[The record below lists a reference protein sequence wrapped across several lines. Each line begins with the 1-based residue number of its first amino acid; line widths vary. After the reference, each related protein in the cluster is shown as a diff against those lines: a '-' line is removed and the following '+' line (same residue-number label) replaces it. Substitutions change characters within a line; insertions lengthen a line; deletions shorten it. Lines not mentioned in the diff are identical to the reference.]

1 MMQNAK
7 NSIGFITRILVGTL
21 CVIFLISIISIAYSF
36 QNNDNLTFGLC
47 ITEECVGVIASNFP
61 NILSLLNTV
70 TTLALSAFAVVGILI
85 AAKSYQLSVSSSLI
99 NNHINNF
106 NLFSDFV
113 HKYVGSNSY
122 LTIKNIDVYLLYE
135 SIHPQS
141 RYGEFNDYR
150 EYYAYIDRVRKY
162 LIKVS
167 NSYASNSKSKLV
179 TFDYGKHQEKVIL
192 FFREIGIKLEKQ
204 HKNDFYL
211 IEEELFTFIDSVSLA
226 FTNTKKTHKG
236 RLLRGVDIHY
246 R

>member
-1 MMQNAK
+1 MIQNAK
-7 NSIGFITRILVGTL
+7 NSIKFYTKILGAIL
-21 CVIFLISIISIAYSF
+21 CVVFLISLFSVGYSF
-36 QNNDNLTFGLC
+36 YNNDNLTFGLC

-70 TTLALSAFAVVGILI
+70 TTLALSAFAIVGILI

-113 HKYVGSNSY
+113 HKYVSLNSY
-122 LTIKNIDVYLLYE
+122 LTIKNIDVYLLYD

-141 RYGEFNDYR
+141 RDGEFKDYQ

-167 NSYASNSKSKLV
+167 NSFSPNRRLKAAP
-179 TFDYGKHQEKVIL
+179 FDYGKHQEKVIL
-192 FFREIGIKLEKQ
+192 FFKEIGIKLEKQ

-211 IEEELFTFIDSVSLA
+211 IEEELFIFIDSVSLA
-226 FTNTKKTHKG
+226 FTNIKKSDKG
-236 RLLRGVDIHY
+236 HLLRGVDIHY

>member
-1 MMQNAK
+1 MQNAR
-7 NSIGFITRILVGTL
+7 NSIGFYTKILLLTL
-21 CVIFLISIISIAYSF
+21 CAMFLISLISIGYSF
-36 QNNDNLTFGLC
+36 YNNDNLTFGIC
-47 ITEECVGVIASNFP
+47 ITEECAGVIASNFP

-70 TTLALSAFAVVGILI
+70 TALALSAFAVLGILI

-113 HKYVGSNSY
+113 HKYVEANSY
-122 LTIKNIDVYLLYE
+122 LAIKNIDVYLLYE

-141 RYGEFNDYR
+141 RDGEFKDYQ

-167 NSYASNSKSKLV
+167 NSYASNNKSKLV

-211 IEEELFTFIDSVSLA
+211 IEEELFIFIDSVSLA
-226 FTNTKKTHKG
+226 FTSIKKSEKG